1 MFLTEVLNEG
11 WPRKAPFVRA
21 YGEKERRVAI
31 LTYSVDE
38 MKMLPLPVRSR
49 EGLLLKGGVWTAAGS
64 TRGINGTSDGLE
76 QPAIVLVLKEFKV
89 QAEVRHGRTHLVEKA
104 DLATGSIGLPLDE
117 TFTHGCLV
125 IKSRPQGT
133 FDAMIIRGR
142 EDLVQERHAYTTA
155 LHHDEFSVGTVG
167 LAHQEAVCP
176 FKSTSPCAVFY
187 SL

>member
-1 MFLTEVLNEG
+1 MKVGQGN
-11 WPRKAPFVRA
+11 APFVRA
-21 YGEKERRVAI
+21 DGEKERRVAI

-49 EGLLLKGGVWTAAGS
+49 EGLLLKCGVWTAAGS
-64 TRGINGTSDGLE
+64 TRGINGTSDGLK

-89 QAEVRHGRTHLVEKA
+89 QAEVRHGQTHLVH
-104 DLATGSIGLPLDE
+104 LTGSIGLPLDE
-117 TFTHGCLV
+117 TVTCGCLV
-125 IKSRPQGT
+125 IKSRPQAT

-142 EDLVQERHAYTTA
+142 KDRVQERRAYTTA
-155 LHHDEFSVGTVG
+155 LHCDEFSVGTVS